1 MFEESGS
8 SVALRFEVSLL
19 PLRRAFVSSAD
30 GFGSGL
36 GTSLGAARY
45 VRPPFGSSA
54 LNGRLTTPT
63 LP

>member
-19 PLRRAFVSSAD
+19 PLRRAFVPSAD

-36 GTSLGAARY
+36 GTSRGAARY
-45 VRPPFGSSA
+45 VR
-54 LNGRLTTPT
+54 RLVPQ
-63 LP
+63 P